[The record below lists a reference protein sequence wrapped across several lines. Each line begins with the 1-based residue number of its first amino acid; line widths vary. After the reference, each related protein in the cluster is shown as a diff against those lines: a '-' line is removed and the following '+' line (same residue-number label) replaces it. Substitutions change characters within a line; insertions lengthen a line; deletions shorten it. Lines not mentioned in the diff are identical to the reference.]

1 MLSTQKGYK
10 STDFV
15 LGSRGRKKSVIYR
28 TVSVYSVVG
37 EETGTETGGREN
49 GEPKQKQMRRDL
61 GLTGVGVGKM
71 EGRVCLFPS
80 QLSSMPKK
88 MPRVPAL
95 VRPAHKCTA
104 FMSV

>member
-1 MLSTQKGYK
+1 M
-10 STDFV
+10 TDFV
-15 LGSRGRKKSVIYR
+15 LGSRGRKKSVNYR

-37 EETGTETGGREN
+37 EETGTETGSREN

-71 EGRVCLFPS
+71 EGRVPFFPS
-80 QLSSMPKK
+80 QLS
-88 MPRVPAL
+88 RVPAL
-95 VRPAHKCTA
+95 VRPAQKGTA